1 MTNVLIFLA
10 LVVFVGVLCL
20 LNRFLKRARS
30 EQLLR
35 LWKQGRRRWE
45 PDAEPPEG
53 TARRSRRRVSL

>member
-30 EQLLR
+30 EQLLQ

-45 PDAEPPEG
+45 PDTGSPES
-53 TARRSRRRVSL
+53 TTRRSRRRISL